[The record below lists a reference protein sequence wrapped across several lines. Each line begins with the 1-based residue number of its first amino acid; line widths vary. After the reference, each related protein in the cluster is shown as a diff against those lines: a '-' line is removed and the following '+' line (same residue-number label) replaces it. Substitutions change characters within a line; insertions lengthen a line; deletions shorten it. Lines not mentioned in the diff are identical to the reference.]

1 MLLFIERYPYKL
13 DFLVRGLSIR
23 SILEEVVDK
32 PALKLESDYR
42 FEHVGYFY
50 SKVAKDAVFIL
61 PKVVLT
67 GDSIEG
73 TNEDKNDTVFGASP
87 MEILDFDSEELEKKF
102 TEGEDKN
109 GKKHFY
115 KDFLSNLSIWIYR
128 TISVYKKQCDD
139 SSILCP
145 KNINTESDGRKQKH
159 NTLLDVI
166 IALQEFNR
174 KNQNYLTFIAKK
186 QHSGCNKIQ
195 WTKTINHN
203 TPIFQGDSPVY
214 MDVVNKKKMVN
225 FDEELLVIYYS
236 ILNYIHHKYSF
247 KFEINLNY
255 PLIGVEKMRSSYIE
269 KKKGRI
275 RLKQIKYKYFSDIA
289 LKIWNLCY
297 AFFDREHEIAMNNNF
312 EDYLLAKDFEHI
324 FEVMIDS
331 LISEGKDK
339 MPKELTDQKD
349 GKMVDHMFIGQSL
362 IEQSDIE
369 KEMTYYI
376 GDSKYYKRDS
386 DNHTSLGDTS
396 VYKQYTYARNVVQW
410 NLYSFLGLFNQKE
423 DNSQPQ
429 LRDELTEGYNPI
441 PNFFISARIPSKKS
455 LADGKKYLDF
465 EDDGDVKLQK
475 DGIRLSRQFE
485 NRLFDRDTLLLCH
498 YDVNFLFIVSLYGR
512 NHKGTQIAWREKVQ
526 DQFRREIQDALN
538 KIYDFYILQPKSGKE
553 CVKFIHDNFKL
564 LNGKIYRPTQDSKC
578 LVLALMK
585 DKPDESI
592 TKLFGT
598 KTQKDINQDRTL
610 PEDLKLY
617 FDVNP
622 VKDLANVNAQLKE
635 INKILTD
642 ESLEPVSNRIGEDEV
657 VVIINDLDSDK
668 IKRKT
673 DSIYIGIGNDLRSLN
688 FVSESSKASFI
699 FDVKQNKL
707 YKVVASEFVE
717 RGKVFGADEAKISDF
732 DSSTKPDQKE
742 SYDYYLKFQ
751 IEDSGISNTSVIK
764 GDEPIEIKHMK
775 DLILSNS

>member
-1 MLLFIERYPYKL
+1 MLDSQVREKL
-13 DFLVRGLSIR
+13 TVR
-23 SILEEVVDK
+23 SILEDVVDK
-32 PALKLESDYR
+32 PSLRLEQDYK
-42 FEHVGYFY
+42 FEYVGYFY

-67 GDSIEG
+67 GESIEG
-73 TNEDKNDTVFGASP
+73 RSEDKDDTVFGASP

-109 GKKHFY
+109 GKRHLY

-128 TISVYKKQCDD
+128 TISVYKKQCED
-139 SSILCP
+139 STILYP
-145 KNINTESDGRKQKH
+145 KNINSESNGRKQKH

-174 KNQNYLTFIAKK
+174 KNQNYLTFIAKN

-195 WTKTINHN
+195 WTKTINRN
-203 TPIFQGDSPVY
+203 TPIIQDDSPVY
-214 MDVVNKKKMVN
+214 TDLVNKKKMVN

-247 KFEINLNY
+247 KFDINLNY

-297 AFFDREHEIAMNNNF
+297 AFFDREHEIAMNNNL
-312 EDYLLAKDFEHI
+312 EDYLLAKDFDHI

-376 GDSKYYKRDS
+376 GDSKYYKRNGDKT
-386 DNHTSLGDTS
+386 HLGDTS

-410 NLYSFLGLFNQKE
+410 NLYSFLGLFDQKE
-423 DNSQPQ
+423 DDSQPQ

-441 PNFFISARIPSKKS
+441 PNFFISAKIPPKKD
-455 LADGKKYLDF
+455 LEAGKKYLDF
-465 EDDGDVKLQK
+465 EDDGKVTLQD

-512 NHKGTQIAWREKVQ
+512 NHKGAQATWREKVQ
-526 DQFRREIQDALN
+526 QQFRTEIQAALN
-538 KIYDFYILQPKSGKE
+538 KIYDFYILQPKQGMDCK
-553 CVKFIHDNFKL
+553 KFINDNFKI
-564 LNGKIYRPTQDSKC
+564 LNGKIYRPSQESKC

-585 DKPDESI
+585 NDPEDSI
-592 TKLFGT
+592 KKLFGNDA
-598 KTQKDINQDRTL
+598 QKEQIKHDRTL
-610 PEDLKLY
+610 PDDMKLF

-622 VKDLANVNAQLKE
+622 VAELKDVDSQLKE
-635 INKILTD
+635 SNKKVADSPNIISD
-642 ESLEPVSNRIGEDEV
+642 FNRIGENEL
-657 VVIINDLDSDK
+657 VVIFDSSKFDDEKIRYNDKFIS
-668 IKRKT
+668 
-673 DSIYIGIGNDLRSLN
+673 IGIGNDLNSLE
-688 FVSESSKASFI
+688 FISKGSKASFI
-699 FDVKQNKL
+699 LDGKML
-707 YKVVASEFVE
+707 YKVKTSIVVPRDE
-717 RGKVFGADEAKISDF
+717 VFSADDANLTGMFNISDK
-732 DSSTKPDQKE
+732 ST
-742 SYDYYLKFQ
+742 YGFYLKF
-751 IEDSGISNTSVIK
+751 EVEPTDYSIK
-764 GDEPIEIKHMK
+764 KEPKPSEEPWLCKMGEI
-775 DLILSNS
+775 LG